1 MIIPFP
7 AMILYPVMFSLSG
20 RQHAA
25 CFTALSA
32 GDISAALACPG
43 NVFSP
48 IVKVTMMMNVFSPT
62 VKVFHMNIP

>member
-1 MIIPFP
+1 
-7 AMILYPVMFSLSG
+7 MILYPVMFSLSG

-32 GDISAALACPG
+32 GDTSAALACPG

-48 IVKVTMMMNVFSPT
+48 IVKVMMMMKMNVFSPT